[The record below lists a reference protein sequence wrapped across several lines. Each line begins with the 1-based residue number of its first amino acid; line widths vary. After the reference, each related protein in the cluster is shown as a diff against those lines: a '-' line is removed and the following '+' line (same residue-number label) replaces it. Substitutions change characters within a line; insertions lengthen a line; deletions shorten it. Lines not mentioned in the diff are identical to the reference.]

1 MFAKR
6 YETLNYVYDYTFAI
20 KSLQLSDELFIL
32 SRKGVICD
40 CDALDKLCV
49 KDENQFCDKGV
60 SST

>member
-40 CDALDKLCV
+40 ALEKLGV
-49 KDENQFCDKGV
+49 KEENQFCDKGV

>member
-40 CDALDKLCV
+40 ALEKLCV
-49 KDENQFCDKGV
+49 KEENQFCDKGV